1 MAYIT
6 ISIIL
11 LILFLDVGLQIEHN
25 NNTKIYLLISSLKI
39 KLNLKS
45 FDRFIEEASHKTSKE
60 NVDNFKKNLSLV
72 KPIKHIM
79 AGATIDYIDI
89 IRFDDFTDIKL
100 ISPFLTYNGY
110 YLIND
115 LINELFFIVKKWN
128 YLYYP
133 FNEKRL
139 IFNLKARINLF
150 KLIKILLQEIFV
162 IIGGKIY
169 EQSRRFFKG
178 KSRRG

>member
-1 MAYIT
+1 
-6 ISIIL
+6 
-11 LILFLDVGLQIEHN
+11 
-25 NNTKIYLLISSLKI
+25 
-39 KLNLKS
+39 
-45 FDRFIEEASHKTSKE
+45 
-60 NVDNFKKNLSLV
+60 
-72 KPIKHIM
+72 M

-115 LINELFFIVKKWN
+115 LINELFFIVKKRN

>member
-25 NNTKIYLLISSLKI
+25 HNTKIYLLISSLKI

-45 FDRFIEEASHKTSKE
+45 FDKVIEEASHKTSKE
-60 NVDNFKKNLSLV
+60 NVDNFKKNLFLA
-72 KPIKHIM
+72 KPIKHIL
-79 AGATIDYIDI
+79 AGTTIDYIDF
-89 IRFDDFTDIKL
+89 IRFDDLKDIKL
-100 ISPFLTYNGY
+100 ISPFLTYSGY

-115 LINELFFIVKKWN
+115 LINELFFIVKKRN

-169 EQSRRFFKG
+169 EQSRRIFKG

>member
-110 YLIND
+110 YLIN
-115 LINELFFIVKKWN
+115 ELFFIVKKRN

>member
-89 IRFDDFTDIKL
+89 IRFDDLTDIKL

-115 LINELFFIVKKWN
+115 LINEIISYKLKQRIDQLRKEQKQ
-128 YLYYP
+128 LE
-133 FNEKRL
+133 NE
-139 IFNLKARINLF
+139 
-150 KLIKILLQEIFV
+150 
-162 IIGGKIY
+162 GKI
-169 EQSRRFFKG
+169 EESIKLAIELASITKKLKEAKRV
-178 KSRRG
+178 

>member
-79 AGATIDYIDI
+79 AG
-89 IRFDDFTDIKL
+89 K
-100 ISPFLTYNGY
+100 TYYGGSYNWLY
-110 YLIND
+110 
-115 LINELFFIVKKWN
+115 W
-128 YLYYP
+128 YYP
-133 FNEKRL
+133 FWWSYR
-139 IFNLKARINLF
+139 
-150 KLIKILLQEIFV
+150 
-162 IIGGKIY
+162 Y
-169 EQSRRFFKG
+169 
-178 KSRRG
+178 

>member
-79 AGATIDYIDI
+79 AGVTIDI
-89 IRFDDFTDIKL
+89 IRFDDLTDIKL

-115 LINELFFIVKKWN
+115 LINELFFIVKKRN

>member
-79 AGATIDYIDI
+79 AYLVNSVFY
-89 IRFDDFTDIKL
+89 FDD
-100 ISPFLTYNGY
+100 
-110 YLIND
+110 
-115 LINELFFIVKKWN
+115 ELMFFFII
-128 YLYYP
+128 
-133 FNEKRL
+133 L
-139 IFNLKARINLF
+139 ILSVLM
-150 KLIKILLQEIFV
+150 ILQIL
-162 IIGGKIY
+162 
-169 EQSRRFFKG
+169 S
-178 KSRRG
+178 

>member
-79 AGATIDYIDI
+79 AVSYTH
-89 IRFDDFTDIKL
+89 
-100 ISPFLTYNGY
+100 LTLPTNR
-110 YLIND
+110 
-115 LINELFFIVKKWN
+115 EV
-128 YLYYP
+128 
-133 FNEKRL
+133 
-139 IFNLKARINLF
+139 
-150 KLIKILLQEIFV
+150 
-162 IIGGKIY
+162 
-169 EQSRRFFKG
+169 
-178 KSRRG
+178 

>member
-25 NNTKIYLLISSLKI
+25 NNTKVYLLISKFKI

-45 FDRFIEEASHKTSKE
+45 FNKVIEEASHKTSKE
-60 NVDNFKKNLSLV
+60 NIDNFKKNLSLV
-72 KPIKHIM
+72 KPIKHIL
-79 AGATIDYIDI
+79 AGTTIDYIDI

-100 ISPFLTYNGY
+100 ISPLLTYNGY

-115 LINELFFIVKKWN
+115 LINELFLIVKKRN

-139 IFNLKARINLF
+139 VFNLKARINLF
-150 KLIKILLQEIFV
+150 KLLKILLQEIIV

-178 KSRRG
+178 KSRRS

>member
-60 NVDNFKKNLSLV
+60 NVDNFKKNLSLEV
-72 KPIKHIM
+72 LFNAPLEFISNAVNSFSI
-79 AGATIDYIDI
+79 ATLKSGQLI
-89 IRFDDFTDIKL
+89 IL
-100 ISPFLTYNGY
+100 ILSVLM
-110 YLIND
+110 
-115 LINELFFIVKKWN
+115 
-128 YLYYP
+128 
-133 FNEKRL
+133 
-139 IFNLKARINLF
+139 
-150 KLIKILLQEIFV
+150 ILQIL
-162 IIGGKIY
+162 
-169 EQSRRFFKG
+169 S
-178 KSRRG
+178 